1 MKTQDDDLVIIS
13 DFDSRLKWGLTLAN
27 YLDDCFNITLYY
39 REKTVDQFE
48 NYVKNFYSIIQ
59 YSCLE
64 QIVTYNNLKKFRVI
78 VLALGGTLNIKF
90 LFYFKD
96 IFLNKERPIVISGM
110 NGITDCNDLH
120 ALLCRVGSDIICVN
134 SWKNYKIF
142 IEHMNSLNID
152 TGNLYML
159 GYARKF
165 IMTNNKNFIS
175 NQIVNVLFIEQP
187 NTPKQKKQR
196 KYLVDKIYRYAIKY
210 PKRTIYIKCRKIDHW
225 DHTNILFYKYNF
237 YRLFKKNVKNIPKNI
252 IFCNE
257 PIEYLY
263 NRVDLCL
270 SFYSTC
276 ILESLHLGIKTVV
289 LSDFGIG
296 CTFKN
301 HNFIGSGIFATLD
314 DWLEDK
320 IPTPEQK
327 WLNENC
333 NFITEQSIIG
343 LKKIIFKKLNQ
354 KKKDIQLYYNQE
366 KFPYFYVKSN
376 YSINFIVFYLKKI
389 IKQLKLWFYS

>member
-1 MKTQDDDLVIIS
+1 MKKQNNDGMVIIS
-13 DFDSRLKWGLTLAN
+13 DFDSRIKWGLTLAS

-39 REKTVDQFE
+39 REKKIEQFKS
-48 NYVKNFYSIIQ
+48 YLKDSYSTIR
-59 YSCLE
+59 YDYLE
-64 QIVTYNNLKKFRVI
+64 KITTYNNLKKFKI
-78 VLALGGTLNIKF
+78 IILALGGTLNIKF
-90 LFYFKD
+90 LFHFKD

-142 IEHMNSLNID
+142 IEYLISLNVNID
-152 TGNLYML
+152 NLYML

-165 IMTNNKNFIS
+165 IIKNTTSGSNSIS
-175 NQIVNVLFIEQP
+175 NILFIEQP
-187 NTPKQKKQR
+187 NTPKQRRQK
-196 KYLVDKIYRYAIKY
+196 KYLIDKIYQYAIKY
-210 PKRTIYIKCRKIDHW
+210 PQRTIYIKCRKINHW

-237 YRLFKKNVKNIPKNI
+237 YRLFKKSVKNIPENI

-257 PIEYLY
+257 PVEYLY

-276 ILESLHLGIKTVV
+276 ILESLHLGIKTIV

-296 CTFKN
+296 CTLKN
-301 HNFIGSGIFATLD
+301 HNFIKGGIFATLD

-320 IPTPEQK
+320 IPVPQQK
-327 WLNENC
+327 WLDENC
-333 NFITEQSIIG
+333 NFITEESISN
-343 LKKIIFKKLNQ
+343 LKKIISKKLNQ
-354 KKKDIQLYYNQE
+354 KKEEIKLYYNKE
-366 KFPYFYVKSN
+366 DFPYFYIKNN
-376 YSINFIVFYLKKI
+376 YFSNFIFFYLKI
-389 IKQLKLWFYS
+389 INQLKLWFYG